1 MDRIEYFVATDI
13 IFGLPRL
20 FFNSLSIYILQDS
33 ALCYFG
39 KIRMLFVVVNCN
51 VKLCKVCKLCIFF
64 SSRAHIGFQISCPR
78 CLLFSL
84 ILHSVMAT
92 TTPPP
97 SFTLRHARFSDL
109 VGAARTCSLAFEEEE
124 LFGLV
129 IHPHRK
135 AFPREMDKYFY
146 RRFLINY
153 WDPSHVFLVTTER
166 DDEQKRETVTGFAQ
180 WCRIAP
186 EPRINHAAGWGLARC
201 DPSKP
206 SCHFQPDVTSNAD

>member
-1 MDRIEYFVATDI
+1 M
-13 IFGLPRL
+13 LL
-20 FFNSLSIYILQDS
+20 FIVN
-33 ALCYFG
+33 G
-39 KIRMLFVVVNCN
+39 KAKSCAKCANYAFL
-51 VKLCKVCKLCIFF
+51 
-64 SSRAHIGFQISCPR
+64 AHGANTGSQISCPR
-78 CLLFSL
+78 CLLFSPTS
-84 ILHSVMAT
+84 HSAMAT
-92 TTPPP
+92 MAPPP
-97 SFTLRHARFSDL
+97 SFTLRRARFSDL
-109 VGAARTCSLAFEEEE
+109 AGAARTCSLAFEEEE

-166 DDEQKRETVTGFAQ
+166 DAEQKREIVTGFAQ

-186 EPRINHAAGWGLARC
+186 EPRINHAAGWGLARW

-206 SCHFQPDVTSNAD
+206 SCHFQPDATSNAD